1 MQAPRDPERAPL
13 RSMGRRLLAWLR
25 RRWLLWLVLVAF
37 LALVISRRVEI
48 GELAATLRRGQW
60 QWIAVAVGLEVG
72 DYLLYARLY
81 SAAFAVVGVASR
93 VRDLLPALFASVFL
107 NTVAP
112 TAGLAWWPVTAGV
125 LLVQRLR
132 PPEGQ

>member
-13 RSMGRRLLAWLR
+13 WRLGQRLLAWLR

-37 LALVISRRVEI
+37 RALVISRRVEI

-60 QWIAVAVGLEVG
+60 QWIAVAVALEVG
-72 DYLLYARLY
+72 YYLLYARLY
-81 SAAFAVVGVASR
+81 SAAFAVVGVASTW
-93 VRDLLPALFASVFL
+93 L
-107 NTVAP
+107 
-112 TAGLAWWPVTAGV
+112 PVTAGV

-132 PPEGQ
+132 PPGGKQRENGGPPDSQGSTGR